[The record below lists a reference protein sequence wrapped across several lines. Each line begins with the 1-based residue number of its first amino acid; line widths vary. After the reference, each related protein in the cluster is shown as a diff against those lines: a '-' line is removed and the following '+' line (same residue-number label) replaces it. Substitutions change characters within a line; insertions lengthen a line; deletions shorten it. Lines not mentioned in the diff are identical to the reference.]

1 MYRRHVSFLI
11 LISVLV
17 LSLLPTMVFAGTTG
31 KIMGRVTDASNGEGL
46 LGVNVVVEGENLGA
60 ASGENGEYFII
71 NVPVGVYTLQA
82 QYIGYQKVEVQQVK
96 VNADLTTVVDIQMTS
111 TVLELGKTVVV
122 EAKRPMVQKDLTASR
137 RTMST
142 EDIQDMPVSSV
153 EGAVNLSAGA
163 VNSGGLHLRGGRTS
177 EVVYLFDGIALN
189 DPLPTA
195 R

>member
-1 MYRRHVSFLI
+1 
-11 LISVLV
+11 
-17 LSLLPTMVFAGTTG
+17 MVFAGTTG

-177 EVVYLFDGIALN
+177 EVVYLFDGIAHHGHRRN
-189 DPLPTA
+189 QCDF
-195 R
+195 RWFWS